1 MMNPMPRYITT
12 FPVDSYYV
20 KIWVQTGIVGLILHI
35 AVLLICLFWGC
46 YLIMFKVR
54 NTEFRGILTAF
65 ICGLFGLMLSA
76 YGNQFFGQPN
86 TQFILWTFFAC
97 IVNSPY
103 IDKQLLEEKRQL
115 LTK

>member
-1 MMNPMPRYITT
+1 M
-12 FPVDSYYV
+12 
-20 KIWVQTGIVGLILHI
+20 GLILHI